1 MSREFGSVF
10 IRRNDMNKK
19 KMFIYAGIAVVV
31 IIGIILV
38 MISGRQEIN
47 FEIFAARTG
56 IKSVEDVE
64 YVMFYIE
71 KEDRTKR
78 TTYYI
83 TDRDLIHKMYDI
95 FDKTVY
101 TRTKADYFKN
111 YKTDFLY
118 KLTFCQTLEKNRNL
132 TVFGYY
138 VESDDSLLAWPTVES
153 NYGTGEDDFWDYG
166 IDHYVVKVDTDL
178 CKELQK
184 ICENDL
190 SYITMEE
197 IEKILE
203 KKENLNVLDF
213 YGFIHEQTGK
223 YEPNEEPAENLYD
236 INRMEIADYEGY
248 LELRNQYE
256 TVHSENIEECRW
268 YHDILSIALYNNN
281 GELQEILYEKQELEE
296 E

>member
-1 MSREFGSVF
+1 
-10 IRRNDMNKK
+10 MNKR
-19 KMFIYAGIAVVV
+19 KMFLYTGIVAVVV
-31 IIGIILV
+31 AGIIFM
-38 MISGRQEIN
+38 MISGKQEIN

-101 TRTKADYFKN
+101 TRTKTDYFKN
-111 YKTDFLY
+111 YKTDLLY
-118 KLTFCQTLEKNRNL
+118 ELTFCQTLKKNHNL
-132 TVFGYY
+132 TVCGYY
-138 VESDDSLLAWPTVES
+138 VESDDSLLAWPVIES
-153 NYGTGEDDFWDYG
+153 NYGTVEDEFWDYG

-223 YEPNEEPAENLYD
+223 YYPNGDLSQDARQ
-236 INRMEIADYEGY
+236 INQMEIVDYEGY
-248 LELRNQYE
+248 LKLENE
-256 TVHSENIEECRW
+256 CTTVYSENIEECRW

>member
-1 MSREFGSVF
+1 MGRGFCPVF
-10 IRRNDMNKK
+10 IRRNDMNKR
-19 KMFIYAGIAVVV
+19 KMFLYTGIVAVVV
-31 IIGIILV
+31 AGIIFM
-38 MISGRQEIN
+38 MISGKQEIN
-47 FEIFAARTG
+47 FELFADRTG

-64 YVMFYIE
+64 YVMFYME

-101 TRTKADYFKN
+101 TRTKTDYFKN
-111 YKTDFLY
+111 YKTDLLY
-118 KLTFCQTLEKNRNL
+118 ELTFCQTLKKNHNL
-132 TVFGYY
+132 TVCGYY
-138 VESDDSLLAWPTVES
+138 VESDDSLLAWPVIES
-153 NYGTGEDDFWDYG
+153 NYGTVEDEFWDYG

-223 YEPNEEPAENLYD
+223 YYPNGDLSQDARQ
-236 INRMEIADYEGY
+236 INQMEIVDYEGY
-248 LELRNQYE
+248 LKLENE
-256 TVHSENIEECRW
+256 CTTVYSENIEECRW

>member
-1 MSREFGSVF
+1 MGRGFCPVF
-10 IRRNDMNKK
+10 IRRNDIKK
-19 KMFIYAGIAVVV
+19 RKMFLYTGIVAVVV
-31 IIGIILV
+31 AGIIFM
-38 MISGRQEIN
+38 MISGKQEIN

-64 YVMFYIE
+64 YVMFYME

-111 YKTDFLY
+111 YKTDLLY
-118 KLTFCQTLEKNRNL
+118 ELTFCQTLKKNHNL
-132 TVFGYY
+132 TVCGYY
-138 VESDDSLLAWPTVES
+138 VESDDSLLAWPVIES
-153 NYGTGEDDFWDYG
+153 NYGTVEDEFWDYG

-178 CKELQK
+178 CRELQK

-248 LELRNQYE
+248 LEL
-256 TVHSENIEECRW
+256 HS
-268 YHDILSIALYNNN
+268 S
-281 GELQEILYEKQELEE
+281 K
-296 E
+296 

>member
-1 MSREFGSVF
+1 
-10 IRRNDMNKK
+10 MNKK

-101 TRTKADYFKN
+101 TRTKTDYFKN
-111 YKTDFLY
+111 YKTDLLY
-118 KLTFCQTLEKNRNL
+118 ELTFCQTLKKNHNL
-132 TVFGYY
+132 TVCGYY
-138 VESDDSLLAWPTVES
+138 VESDDSLLAWPVIES
-153 NYGTGEDDFWDYG
+153 NYGTVEDEFWDYG

-223 YEPNEEPAENLYD
+223 YYPNGDLSQDARQ
-236 INRMEIADYEGY
+236 INQMEIVDYEGY
-248 LELRNQYE
+248 LKLENE
-256 TVHSENIEECRW
+256 CTTVYSENIEECRW

>member
-1 MSREFGSVF
+1 
-10 IRRNDMNKK
+10 MNKK

-64 YVMFYIE
+64 YVMFYME

-101 TRTKADYFKN
+101 TRTKTDYFKN
-111 YKTDFLY
+111 YKTDLLY
-118 KLTFCQTLEKNRNL
+118 ELTFCQTLKKNHNL
-132 TVFGYY
+132 TVCGYY
-138 VESDDSLLAWPTVES
+138 VESDDSLLAWPVIES
-153 NYGTGEDDFWDYG
+153 NYGTVEDEFWDYG

-223 YEPNEEPAENLYD
+223 YYPNGDLSQDARQ
-236 INRMEIADYEGY
+236 INQMEIVDYEGY
-248 LELRNQYE
+248 LKLENE
-256 TVHSENIEECRW
+256 CTTVYSENIEECRW

>member
-1 MSREFGSVF
+1 
-10 IRRNDMNKK
+10 MNKR
-19 KMFIYAGIAVVV
+19 KMFLYTGIVAVVV
-31 IIGIILV
+31 AGIIFM
-38 MISGRQEIN
+38 MISGKQEIN
-47 FEIFAARTG
+47 FELFADRTG

-64 YVMFYIE
+64 YVMFYME

-101 TRTKADYFKN
+101 TRTKTDYFKN
-111 YKTDFLY
+111 YKTDLLY
-118 KLTFCQTLEKNRNL
+118 ELTFCQTLKKNHNL
-132 TVFGYY
+132 TVCGYY
-138 VESDDSLLAWPTVES
+138 VESDDSLLAWPVIES
-153 NYGTGEDDFWDYG
+153 NYGTVEDEFWDYG

-223 YEPNEEPAENLYD
+223 YYPNGDLSQDARQ
-236 INRMEIADYEGY
+236 INQMEIVDYEGY
-248 LELRNQYE
+248 LKLENE
-256 TVHSENIEECRW
+256 CTTVYSENIEECRW

>member
-1 MSREFGSVF
+1 
-10 IRRNDMNKK
+10 
-19 KMFIYAGIAVVV
+19 
-31 IIGIILV
+31 
-38 MISGRQEIN
+38 
-47 FEIFAARTG
+47 
-56 IKSVEDVE
+56 
-64 YVMFYIE
+64 
-71 KEDRTKR
+71 
-78 TTYYI
+78 
-83 TDRDLIHKMYDI
+83 MYDI

-101 TRTKADYFKN
+101 TRTKTDYFKN
-111 YKTDFLY
+111 YKTDLLY
-118 KLTFCQTLEKNRNL
+118 ELTFCQTLKKNHNL
-132 TVFGYY
+132 TVCGYY
-138 VESDDSLLAWPTVES
+138 VESDDSLLAWPVIES
-153 NYGTGEDDFWDYG
+153 NYGTVEDEFWDYG

-223 YEPNEEPAENLYD
+223 YYPNGDLSQDARQ
-236 INRMEIADYEGY
+236 INQMEIVDYEGY
-248 LELRNQYE
+248 LKLENE
-256 TVHSENIEECRW
+256 CTTVYSENIEECRW

>member
-1 MSREFGSVF
+1 MGRGFCPVF
-10 IRRNDMNKK
+10 IRRNDMNKR
-19 KMFIYAGIAVVV
+19 KMFLYTGIVAVVV
-31 IIGIILV
+31 AGIIFM
-38 MISGRQEIN
+38 MISGKQEIN
-47 FEIFAARTG
+47 FELFADRTG

-64 YVMFYIE
+64 YVMFYME

-223 YEPNEEPAENLYD
+223 YYPNGDLSQDARQ
-236 INRMEIADYEGY
+236 INQMEIVDYEGY
-248 LELRNQYE
+248 LKLENE
-256 TVHSENIEECRW
+256 CTTVYSENIEECRW

>member
-1 MSREFGSVF
+1 
-10 IRRNDMNKK
+10 MNKR
-19 KMFIYAGIAVVV
+19 KMFLYTGIVAVVV
-31 IIGIILV
+31 AGIIFM
-38 MISGRQEIN
+38 MISGKQEIN

-64 YVMFYIE
+64 YVMFYME

-101 TRTKADYFKN
+101 TRTKTDYFKN
-111 YKTDFLY
+111 YKTDLLY
-118 KLTFCQTLEKNRNL
+118 ELTFCQTLKKNHNL
-132 TVFGYY
+132 TVCGYY
-138 VESDDSLLAWPTVES
+138 VESDDSLLAWPVIES
-153 NYGTGEDDFWDYG
+153 NYGTVEDEFWDYG

-223 YEPNEEPAENLYD
+223 YYPNGDLSQDARQ
-236 INRMEIADYEGY
+236 INQMEIVDYEGY
-248 LELRNQYE
+248 LKLENE
-256 TVHSENIEECRW
+256 CTTVYSENIEECRW

>member
-1 MSREFGSVF
+1 
-10 IRRNDMNKK
+10 MNKR
-19 KMFIYAGIAVVV
+19 KMFLYTGIVAVVV
-31 IIGIILV
+31 AGIIFM

-47 FEIFAARTG
+47 FELFADRTG

-64 YVMFYIE
+64 YVMFYME

-101 TRTKADYFKN
+101 TRTKTDYFKN
-111 YKTDFLY
+111 YKTDLLY
-118 KLTFCQTLEKNRNL
+118 ELTFCQTLKKNHNL
-132 TVFGYY
+132 TVCGYY
-138 VESDDSLLAWPTVES
+138 VESDDSLLAWPVIES
-153 NYGTGEDDFWDYG
+153 NYGTVEDEFWDYG

-223 YEPNEEPAENLYD
+223 YYPNGDLSQDARQ
-236 INRMEIADYEGY
+236 INQMEIVDYEGY
-248 LELRNQYE
+248 LKLENE
-256 TVHSENIEECRW
+256 CTTVYSENIEECRW

>member
-1 MSREFGSVF
+1 
-10 IRRNDMNKK
+10 MNKK

-101 TRTKADYFKN
+101 TRTKTDYFKN
-111 YKTDFLY
+111 YKTDLLY
-118 KLTFCQTLEKNRNL
+118 ELTFCQTLKKNHNL
-132 TVFGYY
+132 TVCGYY
-138 VESDDSLLAWPTVES
+138 VESDDSLLAWPVIES
-153 NYGTGEDDFWDYG
+153 NYGTVEDEFWDYG

-223 YEPNEEPAENLYD
+223 YYPNGDLSQDARQ
-236 INRMEIADYEGY
+236 INQMEIVDYEGY
-248 LELRNQYE
+248 LKLENE
-256 TVHSENIEECRW
+256 CTTVYSENIEECRW
-268 YHDILSIALYNNN
+268 YHDILSIAFYNNN

>member
-1 MSREFGSVF
+1 
-10 IRRNDMNKK
+10 MNKR
-19 KMFIYAGIAVVV
+19 KMFLYTGIVAVVV
-31 IIGIILV
+31 AGIIFM
-38 MISGRQEIN
+38 MISGKQEIN
-47 FEIFAARTG
+47 FELFADRTG

-64 YVMFYIE
+64 YVMFYME

-101 TRTKADYFKN
+101 TRTKTDYFKN
-111 YKTDFLY
+111 YKTDLLY
-118 KLTFCQTLEKNRNL
+118 ELTFCQTLKKNHNL
-132 TVFGYY
+132 TVCGYY
-138 VESDDSLLAWPTVES
+138 VESDDSLLAWPVIES
-153 NYGTGEDDFWDYG
+153 NYGTVEDEFWDYG

-223 YEPNEEPAENLYD
+223 YYPNGDLSQDARQ
-236 INRMEIADYEGY
+236 INQMEIVDYEGY
-248 LELRNQYE
+248 LKLENE
-256 TVHSENIEECRW
+256 CTTVYSENIEECRW
-268 YHDILSIALYNNN
+268 YHDILSIAFYNNN